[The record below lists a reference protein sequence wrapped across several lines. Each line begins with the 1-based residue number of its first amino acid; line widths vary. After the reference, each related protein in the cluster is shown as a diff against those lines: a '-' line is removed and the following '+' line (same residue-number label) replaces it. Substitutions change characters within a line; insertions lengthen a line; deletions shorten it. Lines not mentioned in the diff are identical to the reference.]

1 MISAVSGV
9 NFRGEKTDFNSLIN
23 QPGKYAAGAPASQ
36 PAQPEG
42 DKAELSTSVPK
53 EEKSNTGKVIGGII
67 GALALVWIG
76 LGIAVGHKGSKWTK
90 LDAPEGLAQNAKN
103 FFYNIGKSA
112 SDAYDSTLGKWFGK
126 KADDAANT
134 AEEASTKASK

>member
-42 DKAELSTSVPK
+42 DKADLSSSIPA

-67 GALALVWIG
+67 GALALAWIG
-76 LGIAVGHKGSKWTK
+76 LGIAVGHKGSKWQK
-90 LDAPEGLAQNAKN
+90 IDAPEGLGQKAKN
-103 FFYNIGKSA
+103 FFYTIGESA
-112 SDAYDSTLGKWFGK
+112 KKAYDSTLGKWFGK
-126 KADDAANT
+126 KADDAANA
-134 AEEASTKASK
+134 AEEASTEA

>member
-53 EEKSNTGKVIGGII
+53 EEKSNTGKIIGGII

-76 LGIAVGHKGSKWTK
+76 LGIAVGRKALTHV
-90 LDAPEGLAQNAKN
+90 DAPEGFAQKAKN
-103 FFYNIGKSA
+103 FFYTIGESA
-112 SDAYDSTLGKWFGK
+112 KKAYDSTLGKWFGK
-126 KADDAANT
+126 KADEVVDAG
-134 AEEASTKASK
+134 EEAVK

>member
-42 DKAELSTSVPK
+42 DKADLSTRVPE

-67 GALALVWIG
+67 GAL
-76 LGIAVGHKGSKWTK
+76 H
-90 LDAPEGLAQNAKN
+90 
-103 FFYNIGKSA
+103 
-112 SDAYDSTLGKWFGK
+112 
-126 KADDAANT
+126 
-134 AEEASTKASK
+134 

>member
-53 EEKSNTGKVIGGII
+53 EEKSNTGKIIGGII
-67 GALALVWIG
+67 GALALAWIG
-76 LGIAVGHKGSKWTK
+76 LGIAVGRKALTHV
-90 LDAPEGLAQNAKN
+90 DAPEGFAQKAKN
-103 FFYNIGKSA
+103 FFYTIGESA
-112 SDAYDSTLGKWFGK
+112 KKAYDSTLGKWFGK
-126 KADDAANT
+126 KADEVVDAG
-134 AEEASTKASK
+134 EEAVK

>member
-42 DKAELSTSVPK
+42 DKADLSTRVPE

-76 LGIAVGHKGSKWTK
+76 LGIAVGRKALTHV
-90 LDAPEGLAQNAKN
+90 DAPEGFAQKAKN
-103 FFYNIGKSA
+103 FFYTIGESA
-112 SDAYDSTLGKWFGK
+112 KKAYDSTLGKWFGK
-126 KADDAANT
+126 KADEVVDAG
-134 AEEASTKASK
+134 EEAVK

>member
-76 LGIAVGHKGSKWTK
+76 LGIAVGRKALTHV
-90 LDAPEGLAQNAKN
+90 DAPEGFAQKAKN
-103 FFYNIGKSA
+103 FFYTIGKSA
-112 SDAYDSTLGKWFGK
+112 SDAYDKTLGKWFGK
-126 KADDAANT
+126 KADEVVDAG
-134 AEEASTKASK
+134 EEAVK